1 MEFTKDAQ
9 TLGASLVNSTIPT
22 DFLVDAG
29 AADFK
34 TKNLF
39 SLSCWEAKSQAFKII
54 YSWSVIVSMKL
65 ARVIAKTIT
74 YNLLPFVASC
84 SVANDS
90 T

>member
-1 MEFTKDAQ
+1 MEFTKDAK

-54 YSWSVIVSMKL
+54 
-65 ARVIAKTIT
+65 
-74 YNLLPFVASC
+74 
-84 SVANDS
+84 
-90 T
+90 